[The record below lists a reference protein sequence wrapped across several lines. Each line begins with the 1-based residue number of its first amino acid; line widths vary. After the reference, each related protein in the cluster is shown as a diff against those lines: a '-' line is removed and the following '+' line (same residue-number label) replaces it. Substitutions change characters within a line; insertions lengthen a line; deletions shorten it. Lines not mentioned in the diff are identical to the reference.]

1 MYKRAFRKAQKCDSD
16 CQVGKNKPNAI
27 IQHLQFTI
35 WKLPIWDHLEASA
48 RGRDGNGSLPSQC
61 QAQCFFKAAMVQAA
75 SRLTVRLE
83 YRAAPWRRWVST
95 AAGTTSK
102 ASPPSS
108 SWSHCQTKITELDES
123 MCSWQLYS
131 KRFSRQIQKHTHTH
145 TYALYLLCKPGS
157 QSRHFDNTSA

>member
-1 MYKRAFRKAQKCDSD
+1 MIQTAR
-16 CQVGKNKPNAI
+16 VGKNKPYTI
-27 IQHLQFTI
+27 IQHLQFTA
-35 WKLPIWDHLEASA
+35 WKLPIWDSLEASA
-48 RGRDGNGSLPSQC
+48 GGRDGNGSLTSQC

-83 YRAAPWRRWVST
+83 YHAAPWRRWVST

-108 SWSHCQTKITELDES
+108 SWSHCQTKFTELDES

-131 KRFSRQIQKHTHTH
+131 KVFKANSKTYTHPH
-145 TYALYLLCKPGS
+145 LRLIPIV
-157 QSRHFDNTSA
+157 QTSVTEQAF